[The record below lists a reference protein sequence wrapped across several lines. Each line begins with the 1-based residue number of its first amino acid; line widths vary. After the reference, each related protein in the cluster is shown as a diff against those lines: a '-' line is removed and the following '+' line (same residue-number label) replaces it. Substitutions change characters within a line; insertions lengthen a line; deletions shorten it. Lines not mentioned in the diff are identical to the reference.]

1 VFGTKKSHLGKNY
14 FDTSLL
20 ITTFCVDGGFVLNG
34 QSNKEGYENLDNPLL
49 SNPYAS
55 RIHPIV
61 GSKEFYKPLVHLG
74 KGGPSLS
81 SNQVSTS
88 QGNCCGNSYLLRSK
102 GLVGTHENLLLRGL
116 RFDTK
121 KIVGMGGARRK
132 TLMLH
137 A

>member
-1 VFGTKKSHLGKNY
+1 LGKNY

-20 ITTFCVDGGFVLNG
+20 IATFCVDGGFVLNG
-34 QSNKEGYENLDNPLL
+34 QSNKEGYEKLDNPLL
-49 SNPYAS
+49 ANPYAT

-88 QGNCCGNSYLLRSK
+88 QGNCSGNSYLLRSK
-102 GLVGTHENLLLRGL
+102 GLVGTHEKLLLRGL

-121 KIVGMGGARRK
+121 KIMGMGGARRK
-132 TLMLH
+132 TLMHH

>member
-1 VFGTKKSHLGKNY
+1 LGKNY

-20 ITTFCVDGGFVLNG
+20 IATFCVDGGFVLNA
-34 QSNKEGYENLDNPLL
+34 QSNKEGYEKLDNPLL
-49 SNPYAS
+49 SNPHAT
-55 RIHPIV
+55 RIHPID
-61 GSKEFYKPLVHLG
+61 GSKEFYKPIVHLG
-74 KGGPSLS
+74 KGGSSFS

-88 QGNCCGNSYLLRSK
+88 EGNYFGNSYFLRSK

-121 KIVGMGGARRK
+121 KIVGMVGARRK
-132 TLMLH
+132 TLMHH

>member
-1 VFGTKKSHLGKNY
+1 MGKNY

-20 ITTFCVDGGFVLNG
+20 IATFCVDGGFVLNA
-34 QSNKEGYENLDNPLL
+34 QSNKEGYEKLDNPLL
-49 SNPYAS
+49 ANPYDT
-55 RIHPIV
+55 RIQPIF

-74 KGGPSLS
+74 KGAPSLS

-116 RFDTK
+116 LFDTK
-121 KIVGMGGARRK
+121 KIVEMAGARRK
-132 TLMLH
+132 TLMHH